1 MEWIAKLKYDANGL
15 IPAIVQDY
23 QDNTVL
29 MVAWMNKDSV
39 ADTVKTGK
47 AHFWSRSRQKYWMK
61 GEESGNVQKVKD
73 IYYDC
78 DADVLLIKAE
88 QVGGAACHTGHRS
101 CFYTHIVDGQPKEE
115 GGLVFDPAKVYKK

>member
-1 MEWIAKLKYDANGL
+1 MEWIEKLKYDANGL

-47 AHFWSRSRQKYWMK
+47 AHFWSRSRKKYWMK
-61 GEESGNVQKVKD
+61 GEESGNVQNVKD

-101 CFYTHIVDGQPKEE
+101 CFYTHIVAGQPKEE
-115 GGLVFDPAKVYKK
+115 GALVFDPAKVYKK